1 MSLNDVRM
9 QVPRQLNTRKEN
21 FASSTGSMPT
31 VLLTSQQVAGT
42 LNLADGEANTQ
53 QEKEQAVEFD
63 AQWRAAATARAVHR
77 RAREP
82 VLLIQPP
89 LGKSLSLSLSL
100 SLSFFLSCGFASN
113 SWWSRVGWHTYTCHI
128 VGAGAPLKRGSIVF
142 LTSVRVP
149 PTVGTKV
156 HIRSRTAVKWLNGE
170 VVSISGICRVEI
182 QSRIPMR

>member
-1 MSLNDVRM
+1 MASHDVRM
-9 QVPRQLNTRKEN
+9 QVTRQLNTRKEN
-21 FASSTGSMPT
+21 FAPSTGSMPT

-42 LNLADGEANTQ
+42 LNLLDELTNLADGEANTQ

-89 LGKSLSLSLSL
+89 LGKSLSLSLS
-100 SLSFFLSCGFASN
+100 FFLSCGFASN
-113 SWWSRVGWHTYTCHI
+113 SRCSRVGWHTYTCHI

-170 VVSISGICRVEI
+170 VVSISGICHVLK
-182 QSRIPMR
+182 SKVA